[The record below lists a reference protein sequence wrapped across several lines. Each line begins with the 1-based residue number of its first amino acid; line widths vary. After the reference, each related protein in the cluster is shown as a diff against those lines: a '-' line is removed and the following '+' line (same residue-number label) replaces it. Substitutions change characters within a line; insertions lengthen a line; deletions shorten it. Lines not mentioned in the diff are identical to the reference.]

1 MRVDKKKYPEGV
13 IIGIQ
18 KGSSLDTLWLLKILP
33 SGKQVWVQA
42 KLEKL
47 QDKNFYLT
55 ALEKCLDMLEITYEK
70 RLKEDE
76 KNAGKN

>member
-1 MRVDKKKYPEGV
+1 MRLDKKKYPEGV

-33 SGKQVWVQA
+33 SGKRVWVEA

-47 QDKNFYLT
+47 QDKSFYLT